1 MKDLNYN
8 FSIIGLSETWLNTV
22 NSQIVNI
29 DIRLAMFCFSTIIQ
43 RAGGVEL
50 YILKTTFNSM
60 YDMI

>member
-8 FSIIGLSETWLNTV
+8 FSIIGLSATWLNTV
-22 NSQIVNI
+22 NSQIFNI

-43 RAGGVEL
+43 RAGGVGL
-50 YILKTTFNSM
+50 YTKTTFNSM